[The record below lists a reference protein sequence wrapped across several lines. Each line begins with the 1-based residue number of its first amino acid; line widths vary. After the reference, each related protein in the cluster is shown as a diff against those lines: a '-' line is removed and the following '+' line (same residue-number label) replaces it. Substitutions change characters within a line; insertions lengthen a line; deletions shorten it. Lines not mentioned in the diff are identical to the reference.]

1 MKENE
6 RLKIVFVLRTNIR
19 MGAGTEKTAY
29 YYMKYLPRNIW
40 DPYLLMTDFIDFER
54 FSLPLDIMED
64 RIVKIKNLE
73 KKFVFLKNIPR
84 IGYDVYELSQYV
96 ISYLTAFYNR
106 KIIKKLGHKDIVFAI
121 YFHGVHFFRMNK
133 TMFVGTDQTI
143 EAVHGNDLK
152 SKFTYLLHIIF
163 FKKFHIIQKLSNRQM
178 ADYYA
183 GVKTFLLRSGYD
195 PDIFYPRSLSLN
207 SKVTFL
213 FIARL
218 VPGKGLRTLLQ
229 AWKIAEDSGLKDAEL
244 HIIGSGELSDIIP
257 KDESIVYHGRVEEEE
272 MADIVGTMDFFVY
285 PSTSDT
291 FALVMVEALGSGCH
305 VLTVEYFKGIYDEE
319 EKLGYL
325 EYLKK
330 DPELIAEK
338 ILTASKEV
346 NKFREQRI
354 EQAEFIKNK
363 YSWENVVE
371 ELSVIL
377 LEAFDNFRE
386 IS

>member
-84 IGYDVYELSQYV
+84 IGYDIYELSQYV

-195 PDIFYPRSLSLN
+195 PDIFYPRSLSMN

-229 AWKIAEDSGLKDAEL
+229 AWEIAEDSGLKDAEL
-244 HIIGSGELSDIIP
+244 HIIGVGELSDRIP
-257 KDESIVYHGRVEEEE
+257 KEESIIYHGGVEEEE

-346 NKFREQRI
+346 NKFRELRI

>member
-54 FSLPLDIMED
+54 FSLPLDIIEN

-84 IGYDVYELSQYV
+84 IGYDIYELSQYV

-195 PDIFYPRSLSLN
+195 PDIFYPRSLSMN

-346 NKFREQRI
+346 NKFRELRI

-371 ELSVIL
+371 ELSDIL
-377 LEAFDNFRE
+377 LEEFDNFRE